1 MKNIFIIVLLFFSVF
16 SLPSYAVNKIPQ
28 YEIKKLKILAESNAK
43 TAKKLGIMFIRGIGV
58 KKNKIIGLQYLEKA
72 AALGDKEI
80 LNFLIKSYSK
90 KSSSFYNPEKLRLLL
105 TLRDQESGNSAENL
119 PKDKNLF
126 LGWKNESMDQG
137 KLKLK
142 LKATGSGFAINN
154 DGFFLTNEHV
164 VNGCKRVLVNYN
176 GFLNFARKVKM
187 DENYD
192 LAVLKVD
199 GLTPYYLS
207 LSKRGG
213 IVGASVPVAG
223 YPQITFKLSEGIIAS
238 IISEESRQMIQVS
251 ASMSSGNSGGPV
263 IDNNGNLLGVA
274 TEKDESGAFTDKRG
288 NTSVVGDDYNYAVA
302 NSSVKKFLD
311 NSNIRYKVNKN
322 KSRTFNLMQLGE
334 ILKKTSSV
342 VLCYEG

>member
-1 MKNIFIIVLLFFSVF
+1 MVILKNFIFTIFLCFSLH
-16 SLPSYAVNKIPQ
+16 SLPSYAVKKLSN
-28 YEIKKLKILAESNAK
+28 YEIEKLKSLAESDAK
-43 TAKKLGIMFIRGIGV
+43 TAKKLGFMFFKGIGV
-58 KKNKIIGLQYLEKA
+58 QKNKIIGLQYLEQA
-72 AALGDKEI
+72 AVLGDKKI

-90 KSSSFYNPEKLRLLL
+90 KTSPFYNPEKLKLLL
-105 TLRDQESGNSAENL
+105 ALRDEESETTFERL
-119 PKDKNLF
+119 PKDKNYF
-126 LGWKNESMDQG
+126 LGWKNESVNINKISG
-137 KLKLK
+137 H
-142 LKATGSGFAINN
+142 GSGFALNN
-154 DGFFLTNEHV
+154 KGFFLTNEHV

-207 LSKRGG
+207 LSKRVG
-213 IVGASVPVAG
+213 IIGESVTVAG
-223 YPQITFKLSEGIIAS
+223 YPQLTFKLSEGIIAS
-238 IISEESRQMIQVS
+238 IISEESRKLIQVS
-251 ASMSSGNSGGPV
+251 ASISSGNSGGPV

-274 TEKDESGAFTDKRG
+274 TEKDEPGAFTDKSG
-288 NTSVVGDDYNYAVA
+288 NTSVFGDDFNYAVA